1 MKKNNKIK
9 LMHQDFQIN
18 ASLKS
23 ESLFAKRWK
32 KFKSLKRGY
41 YSLIIIISLYIL
53 SWLLPL
59 FIGRNALLVKYNG
72 EFYFPLFKHYEASVF
87 NQSISGEANYR
98 LLKMQIEAADNSDFV
113 ILPVIPY
120 SPEENLLDELNETPP
135 VKPSSK
141 HLFGTDDRGRDVLSR
156 IAYGFRISISFALI
170 VTVFSFIIGLITGSL
185 IGYYGGWF
193 DILGQRFIEL
203 WSTLPFLY
211 LMIILSSLLSPNI
224 FILAIMLTL
233 FSWMGITYY
242 VRGEFY
248 REKAKDY
255 VLSAYAYGASDLK
268 IIFKHILP
276 NSLTPVISF
285 APFAVVGNISA
296 LVALDYLGFGVPPP
310 TPSWGQLIFQG
321 MNNINN
327 WWLVVFP
334 LGCVFL
340 TLIAIVFIG
349 ESIREAFNPK
359 RKK

>member
-1 MKKNNKIK
+1 MKSKDKIK
-9 LMHQDFQIN
+9 
-18 ASLKS
+18 STK
-23 ESLFAKRWK
+23 SLFAKRLK
-32 KFKSLKRGY
+32 KFKSFKRGY
-41 YSLIIIISLYIL
+41 YSLIIMISLYIL
-53 SWLLPL
+53 SWFLPL
-59 FIGRNALLVKYNG
+59 FVGRNALIVRYNG
-72 EFYFPLFKHYEASVF
+72 EYYFPLFKYYESSVF
-87 NQSISGEANYR
+87 NQEISGEANYR
-98 LLKMQIEAADNSDFV
+98 LLKKQFESNGNPDFV
-113 ILPVIPY
+113 FLPIVPY
-120 SPEENLLDELNETPP
+120 GPEENLLDELTETPP
-135 VKPSSK
+135 VKPSSI

-170 VTVFSFIIGLITGSL
+170 VTIFSFLIGLITGAL

-211 LMIILSSLLSPNI
+211 LMIIISSLLSPNI

-248 REKAKDY
+248 REKSKDY
-255 VLSAYAYGASDLK
+255 AVSAYAFGASDFK

-296 LVALDYLGFGVPPP
+296 LVSLDFLGFGVPPP
-310 TPSWGQLIFQG
+310 TSSWGQLINQG
-321 MNNINN
+321 MNNINS

-334 LGCVFL
+334 LGSVFL

-349 ESIREAFNPK
+349 ESLREAFNPK
-359 RKK
+359 GNISNE

>member
-1 MKKNNKIK
+1 MKKKVEIK
-9 LMHQDFQIN
+9 SIHTDSKLN
-18 ASLKS
+18 AFHKS
-23 ESLFAKRWK
+23 ESLFLKRWK
-32 KFKSLKRGY
+32 KFKSFKRGY
-41 YSLIIIISLYIL
+41 YSLLIIIFLYFF
-53 SWLLPL
+53 SWFLPL
-59 FIGRNALLVKYNG
+59 FVGRNALIVKYNG
-72 EFYFPLFKHYEASVF
+72 EYYFPLFKYYESSVF
-87 NQSISGEANYR
+87 SQNISGETNYR
-98 LLKMQIEAADNSDFV
+98 LLKEQIESKDNSDFV
-113 ILPVIPY
+113 ILPIVPFG
-120 SPEENLLDELNETPP
+120 PEENLLEELEETPP
-135 VKPSSK
+135 VKPSTK
-141 HLFGTDDRGRDVLSR
+141 HILGTDDRGRDVLSR
-156 IAYGFRISISFALI
+156 IVYGFRISISFALI
-170 VTVFSFIIGLITGSL
+170 VTAFSFVIGLLTGSL

-224 FILAIMLTL
+224 FILAIILTL

-255 VLSAYAYGASDLK
+255 VVSAYAYGASDFK

-285 APFAVVGNISA
+285 LPFAVVGNISA
-296 LVALDYLGFGVPPP
+296 LVSLDFLGFGVPPP
-310 TPSWGQLIFQG
+310 TPSWGELIFQG
-321 MNNINN
+321 MNNINS

-334 LGCVFL
+334 LGSVFL

-359 RKK
+359 GN